1 MSDQQLTDPQLQPK
15 TKHAGGRPRKPKPA
29 PPLPPPAPYSLE
41 ETLLMGDQAAAKAT
55 PAAQLRWISQRAELV
70 KEVQARSDAG
80 HHDALEIDNK
90 CLRESNEALEKA
102 KQDLENELARKD
114 RDLVEARTENDKMAA
129 KLKEMAD
136 EHAKQLGKLTN
147 NMRASERKA
156 QGLLAFLRCVCLQM
170 KDHCGGQR
178 IEYAARLMHF
188 SMQAHKEAM
197 RLRELVKDPEAHRE
211 RYAAFYRNLPQ
222 GPVDRKLNSE
232 QFAHFMKTEEQQI
245 ERFMQADLDRS
256 TIELSN
262 VIPDEVMAQ
271 AFEVLSITREEVE
284 RQLERQLD
292 AEQQER
298 KA

>member
-1 MSDQQLTDPQLQPK
+1 MSDQQLTDQQPPPK

-55 PAAQLRWISQRAELV
+55 PAAQLRWVSQRALLV
-70 KEVQARSDAG
+70 KEHQARSDAG
-80 HHDALEIDNK
+80 RHDALEIDNK
-90 CLRESNEALEKA
+90 CMRESIKALEKA
-102 KQDLENELARKD
+102 KQDFENKFARED

-136 EHAKQLGKLTN
+136 EHAKQLGGLTN
-147 NMRASERKA
+147 KMRASEWKA

-170 KDHCGGQR
+170 KDHSGGQR

-188 SMQAHKEAM
+188 SKQARKEAQ
-197 RLRELVKDPEAHRE
+197 RLGELVKDPQAHRE
-211 RYAAFYRNLPQ
+211 RYAAFYRNLSQ
-222 GPVDRKLNSE
+222 GPVERKLNSE
-232 QFAHFMKTEEQQI
+232 QFAHLMETEKQQI
-245 ERFMQADLDRS
+245 ERSMQADRDRLA
-256 TIELSN
+256 IELSN

-271 AFEVLSITREEVE
+271 AFELLSITRQEV
-284 RQLERQLD
+284 ERQLD